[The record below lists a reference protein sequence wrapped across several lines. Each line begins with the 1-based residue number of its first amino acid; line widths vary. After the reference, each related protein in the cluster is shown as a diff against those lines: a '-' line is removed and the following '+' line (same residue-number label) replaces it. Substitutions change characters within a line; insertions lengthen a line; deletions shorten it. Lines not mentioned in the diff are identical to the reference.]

1 MKEESYGIKIENLS
15 KKYEDF
21 ELKDVSFN
29 APCGSIVGL
38 IGENGAGKS
47 TTIKAI
53 LDLTEKESGVVEILG
68 STTLDKETKEH
79 IGVVFEGNNFPE
91 ELNAKELNNVLKN
104 IYKYWNE
111 EKFYG
116 LLYDFKLP
124 IQKKIKDYSR
134 GMKMK
139 LAILVALS
147 HGTKLLILDE
157 ATNGLDP
164 IIREEILD
172 ILLDFIQ
179 DETHTVLLS
188 SHITSDLEKIADYIV
203 FIKNGTVFLNASK
216 DELIYEYGILKCK
229 KEDFDKIDKEDII
242 TYIKRENIYEI
253 LIYDKKEKKNK
264 YKDLNIDKVSLDDI
278 MLMYI
283 KGSDEK
289 WKDL

>member
-29 APCGSIVGL
+29 VPCGSIVGL

-68 STTLDKETKEH
+68 SATLDKETKEH

-179 DETHTVLLS
+179 DETHTVLFS

-203 FIKNGTVFLNASK
+203 FIKNETVFLNASK

-229 KEDFDKIDKEDII
+229 KEDFEKIDKEDII

-264 YKDLNIDKVSLDDI
+264 YKDLNIDKVTLDDI

-289 WKDL
+289 WKD

>member
-29 APCGSIVGL
+29 VPCGSIVGL

-147 HGTKLLILDE
+147 HDTKLLILDE

-229 KEDFDKIDKEDII
+229 KEDFEKIDKEDII

-264 YKDLNIDKVSLDDI
+264 YKDLNIDKVTLDDI

-289 WKDL
+289 WKD

>member
-29 APCGSIVGL
+29 VPCGSIVGL

-147 HGTKLLILDE
+147 HDTKLLILDE

-179 DETHTVLLS
+179 DETHTVLFS

-289 WKDL
+289 